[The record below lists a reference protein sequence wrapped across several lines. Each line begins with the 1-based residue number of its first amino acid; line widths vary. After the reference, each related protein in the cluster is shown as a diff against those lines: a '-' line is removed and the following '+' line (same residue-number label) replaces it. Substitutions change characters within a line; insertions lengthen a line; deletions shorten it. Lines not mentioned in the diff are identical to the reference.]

1 MKVRRQVEESKDVE
15 AGVSGL
21 KPWCGRTERYAT
33 GWKTQL
39 LKDRRS
45 QRERGRTGTGVEII
59 RTRLSGTKH
68 VSMMSPVPAQAR
80 SASPASRPCARREP
94 PDLRAALARRPP
106 RARCSRAP
114 APPSIP
120 AAIASTFFSAPE
132 SISTPVDVV
141 WTCSPASCVDA
152 NSRCTRHGQLLVF
165 VDAATIAVGRPCI
178 SSTANVGPDS
188 TASGWSRPS
197 PAWDHLRSSSRTCP
211 SLRGAAFK
219 GVGRRIEFMGGVEG
233 FRDRKRRGVGGETRA
248 LGTKVLKKRRS
259 PRERGRTGTSVR

>member
-68 VSMMSPVPAQAR
+68 VSMMSPVPDNPLSVSGFAPIFVASHR
-80 SASPASRPCARREP
+80 ISAHPCATT
-94 PDLRAALARRPP
+94 AASALF
-106 RARCSRAP
+106 
-114 APPSIP
+114 PSSNPSIIP

-132 SISTPVDVV
+132 SSTPTTSLDVFTPQV
-141 WTCSPASCVDA
+141 RRREQPLDA
-152 NSRCTRHGQLLVF
+152 PGEVLIRRRRDDRGGQALHELDRERGAGQHRERLV
-165 VDAATIAVGRPCI
+165 AAEPC
-178 SSTANVGPDS
+178 G
-188 TASGWSRPS
+188 
-197 PAWDHLRSSSRTCP
+197 DHLRHHLARARLC
-211 SLRGAAFK
+211 GE
-219 GVGRRIEFMGGVEG
+219 RR
-233 FRDRKRRGVGGETRA
+233 
-248 LGTKVLKKRRS
+248 
-259 PRERGRTGTSVR
+259 